1 MSTIELFDY
10 QALHLAFSEEVVI
23 LSTMVREQFV
33 KPTYRAVWNELLVQL
48 HGAIHAQMCAC
59 RELHLATV
67 QDVIRW

>member
-23 LSTMVREQFV
+23 LSTMVPERFV
-33 KPTYRAVWNELLVQL
+33 KPTYHAVWSEWLGQL

-59 RELHLATV
+59 TAPHPARVRDAIQL
-67 QDVIRW
+67 